1 MTHKYK
7 NHPFPAYKTSRTF
20 KPTLSTI
27 VNNENTGLK
36 NLPRGLLI
44 KMYTN
49 GHLTSEDMC
58 RLAIALRNKDLRREF
73 CKRKRG
79 SSPPKNKP
87 KSPVQRRPYKKYSL
101 KKSK

>member
-1 MTHKYK
+1 M
-7 NHPFPAYKTSRTF
+7 
-20 KPTLSTI
+20 
-27 VNNENTGLK
+27 
-36 NLPRGLLI
+36 LPRELLI

-58 RLAIALRNKDLRREF
+58 RLALALRNKVLMREF

-79 SSPPKNKP
+79 SSPPKNNKS

-101 KKSK
+101 KKK